1 VSDLD
6 GVKLAL
12 VVIGQA
18 CIGLFS
24 SDRTERE
31 ESAEFFLT
39 SWFRFYLRFIEEK
52 GINLKKAIGVGKMT
66 MVDMAKAVA
75 TGRAA
80 EIERYRAAV
89 MDSPLCIYLNTG
101 KPASTKTEFV
111 LAGDGQYFKKAQVAR
126 HTWKKRFGET
136 PLQVCLVN

>member
-75 TGRAA
+75 TGAA

-89 MDSPLCIYLNTG
+89 MGSPLCIYLNTG

-111 LAGDGQYFKKAQVAR
+111 LAGDGQYVKKAQLR
-126 HTWKKRFGET
+126 KTNWKKRFGET
-136 PLQVCLVN
+136 PLQVCLFN